1 MDLSEMIMTMFSEE
15 DPCWTAELLK
25 LAGEDIS
32 GLDGLVSNG
41 FLELSDGI
49 YSLTE
54 AGRNEYDRLKNELF
68 LEGAPGRKPSDP
80 ARSVR
85 RTRLRMLLDSAHLQR
100 WGIKVCHTGHELEYY
115 PDLKDEELVSL
126 DGGSLEW
133 RYTASPLYK
142 KINEEFSTALIETRR
157 TDLVPPERLR
167 SWCEENSAEPGRLDV
182 DLLYL
187 CHYDF
192 MQYRDF
198 GGHPNDLHK
207 VINTDRFLF
216 VFPNKDN
223 EKNLATVA
231 KFHLWLNTLRRMMI
245 PGYVDR
251 DTQEQDSVSW
261 LIFTTEKE
269 DEAVSLAGELGD
281 FGEKLVENANPCEV
295 WTVSME
301 ALENVGE
308 KRELIWELLP
318 DIAHPAQRTI
328 I

>member
-1 MDLSEMIMTMFSEE
+1 MSEMIITMFSEQ
-15 DPCWTAELLK
+15 DPCWTAELLE

-32 GLDGLVSNG
+32 GLETLVGEGL
-41 FLELSDGI
+41 LDHSDGI

-54 AGRNEYDRLKNELF
+54 DGRNAYEKLKNELF
-68 LEGAPGRKPSDP
+68 LDGTPGLKPSEP
-80 ARSVR
+80 ERSVK
-85 RTRLRMLLDSAHLQR
+85 RTRLRMLLDNAHLQR
-100 WGIKVCHTGHELEYY
+100 WGIKVYHAGQGLDYY
-115 PDLKDEELVSL
+115 PGLKDEELVSSEN
-126 DGGSLEW
+126 GTLEW
-133 RYTASPLYK
+133 KYTASHLYQ
-142 KINEEFSTALIETRR
+142 KINEQFSPSFIEGRR
-157 TDLVPPERLR
+157 IDMVTPERL
-167 SWCEENSAEPGRLDV
+167 SAWCTENSTLPGSLDV

-187 CHYDF
+187 CNYDF

-198 GGHPNDLHK
+198 TGHPNDRLK

-216 VFPNKDN
+216 VFPDKDTGR
-223 EKNLATVA
+223 NLVTVA

-269 DEAVSLAGELGD
+269 DEAVALAKELGG
-281 FGEKLVENANPCEV
+281 FGEELVANANPCEV
-295 WTVSME
+295 WTISME
-301 ALENVGE
+301 ALQNITE

>member
-1 MDLSEMIMTMFSEE
+1 MSETILTMFDEQN
-15 DPCWTAELLK
+15 PCWTAELLE
-25 LAGEDIS
+25 LAGEDAS
-32 GLDGLVSNG
+32 GLDELVTSG
-41 FLELSDGI
+41 SLELSDGI

-54 AGRNEYDRLKNELF
+54 RGKADFVRARDELF
-68 LEGAPGRKPSDP
+68 LEGMPGTKPSDP
-80 ARSVR
+80 ARSVK
-85 RTRLRMLLDSAHLQR
+85 RTKLRLLLDNAHLQR
-100 WGIKVCHTGHELEYY
+100 WGIKIYHAGQDLDFY
-115 PDLKDEELVSL
+115 PDLRREELLSFKN
-126 DGGSLEW
+126 GTPEW
-133 RYTASPLYK
+133 SYTDSPLYR
-142 KINEEFSTALIETRR
+142 KINEEFKPALIEDRK
-157 TDLVPPERLR
+157 TDLVTPERLS
-167 SWCEENSAEPGRLDV
+167 SWCEENSAWPGSLNV

-198 GGHPNDLHK
+198 GGHPNDGLK

-216 VFPNKDN
+216 LFPEPDIEN
-223 EKNLATVA
+223 NLVNVA

-261 LIFTTEKE
+261 LVFTTERE
-269 DEAVSLAGELGD
+269 NEAAALAGELGN

-301 ALENVGE
+301 ALENVKE

>member
-1 MDLSEMIMTMFSEE
+1 MSEIILTMFDEQN
-15 DPCWTAELLK
+15 PCWTAELLE
-25 LAGEDIS
+25 LAGEDAS
-32 GLDGLVSNG
+32 GLDELVSSG
-41 FLELSDGI
+41 SLELFDGI

-54 AGRNEYDRLKNELF
+54 RGKTDFERARDELF
-68 LEGAPGRKPSDP
+68 LEGLPGAKPTDP
-80 ARSVR
+80 ARSVK
-85 RTRLRMLLDSAHLQR
+85 RTKLRLLLDNAHLQR
-100 WGIKVCHTGHELEYY
+100 WGIKVYHAGQDLDFY
-115 PDLKDEELVSL
+115 PDLKGEELFSFSN
-126 DGGSLEW
+126 GTPEW
-133 RYTASPLYK
+133 SYTDSPLYK
-142 KINEEFSTALIETRR
+142 KINKEFKPALIEGRR
-157 TDLVPPERLR
+157 TDLVTPERLS
-167 SWCEENSAEPGRLDV
+167 SWCEENSMEPGRLNI

-198 GGHPNDLHK
+198 GGHPNDRMK

-216 VFPNKDN
+216 VFPEGEIEKD
-223 EKNLATVA
+223 LASVA

-261 LIFTTEKE
+261 LVFTTERE
-269 DEAVSLAGELGD
+269 DEAAELAEELGK
-281 FGEKLVENANPCEV
+281 FGEKLVENANPCEI

-301 ALENVGE
+301 ALENVKE

>member
-1 MDLSEMIMTMFSEE
+1 MDLSEIIITMFSKE
-15 DPCWTAELLK
+15 DPCWTAELLE
-25 LAGEDIS
+25 LAGEDAS
-32 GLDGLVSNG
+32 GLDDLAGDGL
-41 FLELSDGI
+41 LELSGGI

-54 AGRNEYDRLKNELF
+54 EGRACFERVKNELF
-68 LEGAPGRKPSDP
+68 LDGEPGEKPRDP
-80 ARSVR
+80 ERSLK
-85 RTRLRMLLDSAHLQR
+85 RTKLRILLDDAHLQR
-100 WGIKVCHTGHELEYY
+100 WGIKVYHSGQKLEYY
-115 PDLKDEELVSL
+115 PALRDEELVCW
-126 DGGSLEW
+126 GNGILEW
-133 RYTASPLYK
+133 KYSASQLYQ
-142 KINEEFSTALIETRR
+142 KINNEFSPSFIEGRR
-157 TDLVPPERLR
+157 TDLVTPERIK
-167 SWCEENSAEPGRLDV
+167 SWCAENSAEAGTLDI

-198 GGHPNDLHK
+198 PGHPNDRLK

-216 VFPNKDN
+216 VFTDRDIKKD
-223 EKNLATVA
+223 LVTVA

-261 LIFTTEKE
+261 LVFTTEKE
-269 DEAVSLAGELGD
+269 IDAAALAEELGN
-281 FGEKLVENANPCEV
+281 FGDTLVENANPCEV
-295 WTVSME
+295 WTISLE
-301 ALENVGE
+301 ALENVKE